1 MHISPFHALLPH
13 MDLIPSPG
21 YFFATVREEF
31 AEYYGNGFFDRQ
43 DKNGIY
49 LYQITGQLRDYLGLI
64 ACVDVQDYLD
74 GAIKKHEQTIADQEQ
89 KQMQL
94 TIKRKAGVKPV
105 LLTYPEVPDIT
116 AWMHQ
121 AILQQAPTL
130 EINFEEESQLHRL
143 WAISDDTSLHQLKSL
158 FLDKVPVTYIAD
170 GHHRIASTALM
181 HQKTDENHYGQ
192 LFAALFSSA
201 ELEILDFNR
210 VLEMSEDIS
219 AARFMARLSEVCHI
233 ECLNQA
239 IRPDKKHSMVMYL
252 QRDWYRLEWKTE
264 VFSGGTDL
272 DAALLNE
279 KVLRDI
285 LGIFDVRNDTRVHY
299 VEGPKGLDGLRNS
312 VHKYKNA
319 VGFALFPIQLSDLFR
334 LADAGEMLPPKST
347 WFEPRMKNGM
357 IVQEF

>member
-1 MHISPFHALLPH
+1 MHILPFNALLPH

-31 AEYYGNGFFDRQ
+31 AEYYGNGFFDKHQ
-43 DKNGIY
+43 HTGFY
-49 LYQITGQLRDYLGLI
+49 LYKITGPLRDFLGLI

-74 GAIKKHEQTIADQEQ
+74 GAIKKHEQTIAEQEQ

-94 TIKRKAGVKPV
+94 AMKRKAGVKPV

-121 AILQQAPTL
+121 HIRQHASLLEVNFEAESQVHQIWAVTDVIALQQLQA
-130 EINFEEESQLHRL
+130 
-143 WAISDDTSLHQLKSL
+143 L
-158 FLDKVPVTYIAD
+158 FLEKVPVSYIAD

-181 HQKTDENHYGQ
+181 HQKIEDGHYNQ
-192 LFAALFSSA
+192 LVAAFFSSA

-210 VLEMSEDIS
+210 VLEMSDDIS
-219 AARFMARLSEVCHI
+219 AARFMARLSAVCHI

-239 IRPDKKHSMVMYL
+239 LRPEKKHEMVMYL
-252 QRDWYRLEWKTE
+252 QRDWYRLQWKEE
-264 VFSGGTDL
+264 VLSDAADL

-285 LGIFDVRNDTRVHY
+285 LGIYDVRNDTRVHY
-299 VEGPKGLDGLRNS
+299 VEGPKGLNGLRNS
-312 VHKYKNA
+312 VHKHKNA
-319 VGFALFPIQLSDLFR
+319 VAFGLFPIQMADLFK
-334 LADAGEMLPPKST
+334 LADQGEMLPPKST